1 MKLVLNMGIAKNNA
15 KMLYDRIMT
24 SPKIVHYNKGYI
36 ENFDTLLKAN
46 DFTDYTRVHYLFI
59 LEMLST
65 KIPKNFKDMNKD
77 DIQKFVISLKERYAP
92 SSQDVYKSCI
102 KKFFQWFYKMDDRE
116 YPDIVKWIKTR
127 TGKNSRGKL
136 PEELLSESEIRRMV
150 GCCDNFRDSAMIMVL
165 YEGALRC
172 GELLSMKIKH
182 VEIDDN
188 IPVMRITVDGKTG
201 MRKLPLVD
209 SVPYLRNWLNTHPSR
224 NDKESRLWTSLRLS
238 KKTRTAWALTH
249 EGIRGTVKL
258 VGERAGIGKRIYPH
272 LFRHS
277 RLTELAKIMTDSE
290 LRMFAGWSKD
300 SSMTA
305 TYIHLS
311 QRDIETKL
319 LESKG
324 LIQRKDKR
332 KKELEPKT
340 CLRCSEINPVTAKFC
355 QRCSQILDL
364 QTAIE
369 IDKQRKDSDD
379 VMNKLFQDNFFVKD
393 FKKHLERLGIAKQK
407 GGK

>member
-1 MKLVLNMGIAKNNA
+1 MGKAENNA
-15 KMLYDRIMT
+15 KMLYNRIMT

-36 ENFDTLLKAN
+36 EKFDTLLKAN
-46 DFTDYTRVHYLFI
+46 DFSDNTRVHYLFI

-65 KIPKNFKDMNKD
+65 KTPKNFKDMTKN
-77 DIQKFVISLKERYAP
+77 DIQKFAISLKERYAP
-92 SSQDVYKSCI
+92 SSQ
-102 KKFFQWFYKMDDRE
+102 
-116 YPDIVKWIKTR
+116 TR
-127 TGKNSRGKL
+127 TGKNGKGKL
-136 PEELLSESEIRRMV
+136 PEEILSEHNIKEMLNH
-150 GCCDNFRDSAMIMVL
+150 CDNFRDSAMIMVL
-165 YEGALRC
+165 YEGGLRC

-209 SVPYLRNWLNTHPSR
+209 SVPYLRNWLNNHPSK
-224 NDKESRLWTSLRLS
+224 NDKDSPLWTSLRLS
-238 KKTRTAWALTH
+238 KKTRKPWSLTH

-258 VGERAGIGKRIYPH
+258 IGKRANIEKRIYPH

-305 TYIHLS
+305 VYIHLS

-319 LESKG
+319 LMSKG
-324 LIQRKDKR
+324 LIQ
-332 KKELEPKT
+332 KKEEKNKELKPRT
-340 CLRCSEINPVTAKFC
+340 CPRCGEINPATAKFC
-355 QRCSQILDL
+355 YKCSQVLD
-364 QTAIE
+364 TKIAME
-369 IDKQRKDSDD
+369 IKKERENSDN
-379 VMNKLFQDNFFVKD
+379 VMNKLFQDDLFKKDFVK
-393 FKKHLERLGIAKQK
+393 HIERLGIMSNHKS
-407 GGK
+407 